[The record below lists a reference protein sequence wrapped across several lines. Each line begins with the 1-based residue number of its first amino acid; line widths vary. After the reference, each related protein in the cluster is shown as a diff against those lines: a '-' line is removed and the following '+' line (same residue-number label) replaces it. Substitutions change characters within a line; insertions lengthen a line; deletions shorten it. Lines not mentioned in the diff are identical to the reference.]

1 MALLVILLWGSNYSV
16 QKALM
21 AHIGPGALL
30 FARYLVTPAC
40 AVLLLLWNHGLHWPR
55 VQRRDWLA
63 LAGLAVLGH
72 LGQVSVMTNA
82 THLSTAFSSALI
94 SALGPMFT
102 LLLVRLL
109 YRQRLAGVQV
119 AGIALAFAGMLVFMA
134 DKLAVVRTQGLGDLL
149 LLLGTMLFSAH
160 TVAASKLIDRHGV
173 MVVMAYSTL
182 LAMTPMVLINT
193 PQAMGVAWS
202 SLPPALWWGLLYSLA
217 VPSFAGWLAWGWL
230 NTHVGVQRTAPLLYL
245 LPPVAGIISWIAL
258 GESFSG
264 LKIVGAIMAG
274 AGVAITQFAA
284 RPTPAT
290 ELVKREQPPD
300 ATV

>member
-63 LAGLAVLGH
+63 LAG
-72 LGQVSVMTNA
+72 
-82 THLSTAFSSALI
+82 
-94 SALGPMFT
+94 
-102 LLLVRLL
+102 
-109 YRQRLAGVQV
+109 LAGVQV